1 MRYENLKKA
10 VRAEYEKRIR
20 EKCDLILAVD
30 GRNGVTKEAMRAAG
44 AWVTKHTQAQYDNGE
59 IGVDSYVIRAEK
71 RMRKTLNKRMIET
84 LERIAQVETVI
95 TPDRITMLT
104 EWKKSRVWRAN
115 PHVSMIAE
123 KQVYTGTATGC
134 GYDKESAAIADA
146 LNACPGTLKILY
158 DVKEAA
164 LAGDENI
171 SNEKAIGYGAGYGA
185 LPYYERGVGVNTL
198 VAILEKG
205 GYEVKQYYSPERSFF
220 EIEKRRG

>member
-1 MRYENLKKA
+1 MRYENLRKA

-20 EKCDLILAVD
+20 ENSDRILAVD
-30 GRNGVTKEAMRAAG
+30 SRNGATKEAMRAAG

-59 IGVDSYVIRAEK
+59 IGVDTYVIRAEK
-71 RMRKTLNKRMIET
+71 RMRAT
-84 LERIAQVETVI
+84 LEKIRSAVLEKIAQVETVT
-95 TPDRITMLT
+95 TPNRITILT
-104 EWKKSRVWRAN
+104 EWKKSRVWGKN

-146 LNACPGTLKILY
+146 LNACSGTLKILY

-185 LPYYERGVGVNTL
+185 IPYYERGIGVNTL